1 MSNYGFAYSICDI
14 YVVCYIRVSHS
25 LLTEKLTEMPK
36 QKGPVYY
43 TGTRGDACFYKMDG
57 QYYVRRKSTL
67 SGKRVKR
74 DKAFT
79 LTRVYADLLGQASRL
94 AAAVYRCLPREERK
108 HAQYRVMTGEA
119 LRMLKE
125 GVAKEEISARL
136 EQAYVVK
143 EEAVVV
149 PVVEPDTSVPDIL
162 AVAPPARVLKADRSR
177 TAMARLKGKRLFMR
191 LPKQVDIYTMPDG
204 RMEIRLTKK
213 TYVKRDKAA
222 IFME

>member
-1 MSNYGFAYSICDI
+1 
-14 YVVCYIRVSHS
+14 
-25 LLTEKLTEMPK
+25 MPK
-36 QKGPVYY
+36 QKGPDYY

-79 LTRVYADLLGQASRL
+79 LTRVYAELLGQASRL
-94 AAAVYRCLPREERK
+94 AAAVYRCLPGEDRK
-108 HAQYRVMTGEA
+108 HAQYRAMTGEA

-125 GVAKEEISARL
+125 GVAAEEISARL
-136 EQAYVVK
+136 EQMYVVK
-143 EEAVVV
+143 EETVVMAA
-149 PVVEPDTSVPDIL
+149 PVVQVK
-162 AVAPPARVLKADRSR
+162 VLKNDRSK

-191 LPKQVDIYTMPDG
+191 LPKQVDIHMMPDG

-213 TYVKRDKAA
+213 TYVKRDKAV

>member
-1 MSNYGFAYSICDI
+1 
-14 YVVCYIRVSHS
+14 
-25 LLTEKLTEMPK
+25 MPK

-108 HAQYRVMTGEA
+108 HAQYRTMTGEA
-119 LRMLKE
+119 LKMLKE
-125 GVAKEEISARL
+125 GVAADVISARL
-136 EQAYVVK
+136 EQAYVVQ
-143 EEAVVV
+143 EEAVMV
-149 PVVEPDTSVPDIL
+149 PVTPDNIVSGTL
-162 AVAPPARVLKADRSR
+162 AASMDKDLPIPGITPAGIVKEEIVAPPVTVLKTDRSK
-177 TAMARLKGKRLFMR
+177 TAVARLKGKRLFMR

-213 TYVKRDKAA
+213 TYVKRDKAV

>member
-1 MSNYGFAYSICDI
+1 MGDV

-25 LLTEKLTEMPK
+25 LLTEKLIEMPK
-36 QKGPVYY
+36 QKGPDFYI
-43 TGTRGDACFYKMDG
+43 GTRGDACFYKMDG

-108 HAQYRVMTGEA
+108 HAQYLAMTGEA

-125 GVAKEEISARL
+125 GVATEEISVRL
-136 EQAYVVK
+136 EEAYVVK
-143 EEAVVV
+143 EESVLAADIAGDLPIPGITPAGIVKEEIITP
-149 PVVEPDTSVPDIL
+149 PVK
-162 AVAPPARVLKADRSR
+162 VLKTDRSK
-177 TAMARLKGKRLFMR
+177 TAVARLKGKRLFMR
-191 LPKQVDIYTMPDG
+191 LPKQVDIHMMPDG
-204 RMEIRLTKK
+204 RIEIRLTKK
-213 TYVKRDKAA
+213 TYVKRDKAV

>member
-1 MSNYGFAYSICDI
+1 
-14 YVVCYIRVSHS
+14 
-25 LLTEKLTEMPK
+25 MPK

-94 AAAVYRCLPREERK
+94 AAAVYRCSPLEERK
-108 HAQYRVMTGEA
+108 HAQYRTMTGEA
-119 LRMLKE
+119 LKMLKE
-125 GVAKEEISARL
+125 GVAADVISARL

-143 EEAVVV
+143 EETVV
-149 PVVEPDTSVPDIL
+149 S
-162 AVAPPARVLKADRSR
+162 VAPDNIVPGTLAASMDKDLPIPGITPAGIGRERVVAAPVTVLKTDRSK
-177 TAMARLKGKRLFMR
+177 TAVARLKGKRLFMR

-213 TYVKRDKAA
+213 TYVKRDKAV

>member
-1 MSNYGFAYSICDI
+1 
-14 YVVCYIRVSHS
+14 
-25 LLTEKLTEMPK
+25 MPK
-36 QKGPVYY
+36 QKGPVFY

-108 HAQYRVMTGEA
+108 HAQYRAMTGEA

-125 GVAKEEISARL
+125 GVVADIISARL

-143 EEAVVV
+143 EEAVVSVAPDNIV
-149 PVVEPDTSVPDIL
+149 PGTLTVGIDKDL
-162 AVAPPARVLKADRSR
+162 AMPGIAPAGIVKEEIVAPPVKILKTDRSK
-177 TAMARLKGKRLFMR
+177 TAVARLKGKRLFMR
-191 LPKQVDIYTMPDG
+191 LPKQVDIHTMPDG

-213 TYVKRDKAA
+213 AYVKRDKAV

>member
-1 MSNYGFAYSICDI
+1 
-14 YVVCYIRVSHS
+14 
-25 LLTEKLTEMPK
+25 MPK
-36 QKGPVYY
+36 QKGPDYY

-108 HAQYRVMTGEA
+108 HAQYRAMTGEA

-125 GVAKEEISARL
+125 GVAAEEISARL
-136 EQAYVVK
+136 EQMYAVK
-143 EEAVVV
+143 EEIAVVTAE
-149 PVVEPDTSVPDIL
+149 PVVE
-162 AVAPPARVLKADRSR
+162 AKVLKADRSK
-177 TAMARLKGKRLFMR
+177 TAVARLKGKRLFMR
-191 LPKQVDIYTMPDG
+191 LPKQVSIYTMPDG

-213 TYVKRDKAA
+213 TGTISRTV
-222 IFME
+222 

>member
-1 MSNYGFAYSICDI
+1 
-14 YVVCYIRVSHS
+14 
-25 LLTEKLTEMPK
+25 MPK
-36 QKGPVYY
+36 QKGPDFYI
-43 TGTRGDACFYKMDG
+43 GTRGDACFYKMDG

-108 HAQYRVMTGEA
+108 HAQYRFMTGEA

-125 GVAKEEISARL
+125 GVVAEEISVRL

-143 EEAVVV
+143 EEAVVSVAPDNIV
-149 PVVEPDTSVPDIL
+149 PGTLTAGIDKDLPIPGVALAGVVKEGI
-162 AVAPPARVLKADRSR
+162 VAPPVKILKTDRSK
-177 TAMARLKGKRLFMR
+177 TAVARLKGKRLFMR
-191 LPKQVDIYTMPDG
+191 LPKQVDIHMMPDG
-204 RMEIRLTKK
+204 RMEIRLTKR
-213 TYVKRDKAA
+213 THVKRNKAV